1 LETFLQD
8 VRFGW
13 RMLLKNPVFAI
24 VAAIT
29 LALGIGV
36 NTAIFSMVDW
46 LLLRPLPVKDPA
58 QLTVLAYQQRHGNLQ
73 NQFSV
78 PEYRDIR
85 EQSRTVFP
93 DVFGYQFSMD
103 GLSVNGKADRLMT
116 VYVTGNYFTGLGLQ
130 PAAGRLILPTE
141 GATPGGDPVI
151 VLGYEY
157 WQSRFGGDIG
167 IVGQKVSVDGH
178 PFTIVGVAPK
188 GFHGL
193 YPVVEAQAYLPLG
206 MNVITGTPRDFMQNR
221 ALRNVVVFGRLRS
234 GVSLERAQAALSLI
248 GHRMAQQNPLVEKD
262 FELQVFP
269 ELRARPQPSGDNT
282 IMIVSGL
289 FLSLSAMV
297 LLLACLNVAN
307 ILLVRASVREREMAI
322 RTALGAPRGR
332 LIRQLLT
339 ESILLALAGGVT
351 GILLGRW
358 GSYTLSTLNV
368 HTDLPV
374 RFDFDFDW
382 RVFAYAFGAALLTGL
397 IVGILP
403 ALRVSSTQVAEVLH
417 KSGRSVIGGGQRL
430 RSTLVAVQVGGSLM
444 LLIIAG
450 LFMRSLNAAQRTDLG
465 FDPDHVLN
473 VAMDPIEIGYKPP
486 EVHEFYKTLLER
498 VHALPGIVSASTASS
513 VPMSYYNNGDGL
525 TIEGYQPPPGE
536 AGPGALYSVISPVYF
551 ETMRIPLIRGRAF
564 TDSDDE
570 ESLSV
575 AIVNEAFVKKYWPNQ
590 EPIGR
595 RFRMNSDPS
604 HWLQVVGVTRNSRFS
619 TITGDIDPIFYIP
632 FAQHAE
638 TSTFQVLQVRTATEL
653 ASMIP
658 AVERTIQSVA
668 PDLPFF
674 DVKTMRQSL
683 YTLNGLMFFQI
694 GAGLAAVLG
703 LLGLVL
709 SVVGVYGVI
718 SYSATQRTQEIGI
731 RMALGAQPRNILAM
745 MLRQGTVI
753 VAVGLLIGIAGAL
766 AAAKLVSNL
775 LVISG
780 TDPTTYVAVSAFL
793 TLVALA
799 ACYIP
804 ARRTMRVDPTVALR
818 YE

>member
-1 LETFLQD
+1 
-8 VRFGW
+8 
-13 RMLLKNPVFAI
+13 MLLKNPVFAI
-24 VAAIT
+24 VAAVT

-46 LLLRPLPVKDPA
+46 ILLRPLPVKDPA

-85 EQSRTVFP
+85 EQSRTVFS

-141 GATPGGDPVI
+141 GATAGGDPVI

-157 WQSRFGGDIG
+157 WQARFGGDTG

-206 MNVITGTPRDFMQNR
+206 MNVIEGTPANFMQNR
-221 ALRNVVVFGRLRS
+221 ALRNVVVFGRLRP
-234 GVSLERAQAALSLI
+234 GASLERAQAALSVI
-248 GHRMAQQNPLVEKD
+248 GQRMAQQNPAVEKD

-289 FLSLSAMV
+289 FLSLSGMV

-374 RFDFDFDW
+374 RFDFGFDW

-403 ALRVSSTQVAEVLH
+403 ALRVSSGQVAEVLH

-430 RSTLVAVQVGGSLM
+430 RSTLVVVQVGGSLM

-450 LFMRSLNAAQRTDLG
+450 LFMRSLNAAQRTNLG

-486 EVHEFYKTLLER
+486 QVREFYKTLLER
-498 VHALPGIVSASTASS
+498 VRTLPGIVSASTASS

-525 TIEGYQPPPGE
+525 TIDGYQPPPGQ
-536 AGPGALYSVISPVYF
+536 AGAGAFYSVISPVYF
-551 ETMRIPLIRGRAF
+551 ETMRIALIRGRAF

-570 ESLSV
+570 ESLYV
-575 AIVNEAFVKKYWPNQ
+575 AIVNEAFVRKYWPSQ

-604 HWLQVVGVTRNSRFS
+604 HWLQVVGVTRDSRFS
-619 TITGDIDPIFYIP
+619 SVTGDINPIFYIP

-638 TSTFQVLQVRTATEL
+638 TSTFQVLQVRTATEP

-780 TDPTTYVAVSAFL
+780 TDPATYVAVSAFL

-799 ACYIP
+799 ARYIP